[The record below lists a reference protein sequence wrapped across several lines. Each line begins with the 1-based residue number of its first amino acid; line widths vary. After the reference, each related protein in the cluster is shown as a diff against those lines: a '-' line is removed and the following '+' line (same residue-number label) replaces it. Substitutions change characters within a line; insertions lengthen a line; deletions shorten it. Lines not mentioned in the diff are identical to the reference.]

1 MPMIGINIILL
12 LYAIMLAVIFI
23 VLASVVE
30 KVNDLIVKIKNVK
43 DEINSSNNLTDELLS
58 RKADRSELRKETE
71 ISAIDRLNIKNDIGK
86 LGNRVHKLERK
97 DS

>member
-12 LYAIMLAVIFI
+12 LYAMMLAVIFI

-43 DEINSSNNLTDELLS
+43 DEINSAVTLTDTLLS
-58 RKADRSELRKETE
+58 QKADRSDIEREAT
-71 ISAIDRLNIKNDIGK
+71 ANLNIRNDIGK
-86 LGNRVHKLERK
+86 LGQRIQKLERK

>member
-1 MPMIGINIILL
+1 M
-12 LYAIMLAVIFI
+12 MLAVIFI

-43 DEINSSNNLTDELLS
+43 DEINSAVTLTDTLLS
-58 RKADRSELRKETE
+58 QKADRSDIEREAT
-71 ISAIDRLNIKNDIGK
+71 ANLNIRNDIGK
-86 LGNRVHKLERK
+86 LGQRIQKLERK

>member
-12 LYAIMLAVIFI
+12 LYAMLLAVIFI

-43 DEINSSNNLTDELLS
+43 DEINSAVTLTDTLLS
-58 RKADRSELRKETE
+58 QKADRSDIAREAT
-71 ISAIDRLNIKNDIGK
+71 ANLNIRNDIGK
-86 LGNRVHKLERK
+86 LGQRNQKLERK